1 MYRISVCDD
10 RSGELEKI
18 CSIINDYTA
27 ANNINAELKAFSSG
41 RELLEYEDGRTYSDI
56 YILDIIMPDMNGIQ
70 LGKAIRQKNAEAFII
85 FLTTSKDYALE
96 SYSVKAFSYLIKP
109 AVKENVTAELSDC
122 FSRISK
128 PPERFVLKCSTGTVS
143 VSTDDIVYI
152 EYYNHRM
159 IYRLAGGKT
168 LESVYFRGTF
178 DSVITD
184 YIKNGSFIK
193 SSASYLVNMKHI
205 KTVNNIGFIMSDGT
219 ILTVTRKYA
228 DARKKYID
236 YELNGCEQHD
246 SV

>member
-10 RSGELEKI
+10 NGGELEKI
-18 CSIINDYTA
+18 CSIINDYTEE
-27 ANNINAELKAFSSG
+27 NNIVAEVKVFSSS
-41 RELLEYEDGRTYSDI
+41 RELLEYEDGGRYSDI

-85 FLTTSKDYALE
+85 FLTSSKDYALE

-109 AVKENVTAELSDC
+109 AEKENVTAELADC
-122 FSRISK
+122 FSRIGK
-128 PPERFVLKCSTGTVS
+128 PSERFVLKCSTGTVS
-143 VSTDDIVYI
+143 VSADDIVYI
-152 EYYNHRM
+152 EYYNHSM
-159 IYRLAGGKT
+159 IYRLAGGET

-205 KTVNNIGFIMSDGT
+205 KTVNTVGFIMSDGT
-219 ILTVTRKYA
+219 LLTVTRRYA
-228 DARKKYID
+228 EARKKYID
-236 YELNGCEQHD
+236 YELNGGEEND
-246 SV
+246 DV

>member
-10 RSGELEKI
+10 NSGELEKI
-18 CSIINDYTA
+18 RSIINDYTDE
-27 ANNINAELKAFSSG
+27 NNINVKVKTFSSG
-41 RELLEYEDGRTYSDI
+41 SELLEYEDGGRYSDI

-109 AVKENVTAELSDC
+109 AVRENVTAELADC
-122 FSRISK
+122 FSRIDK
-128 PPERFVLKCSTGTVS
+128 PSERFVLKCSTGTVS
-143 VSTDDIVYI
+143 VSADDIVYI

-159 IYRLAGGKT
+159 IYRIAGGKT

-184 YIKNGSFIK
+184 YIENGSFIK

-219 ILTVTRKYA
+219 VLTVTRKYA
-228 DARKKYID
+228 EARKKYID
-236 YELNGCEQHD
+236 YELNGGELHD
-246 SV
+246 DV

>member
-10 RSGELEKI
+10 NGGELEKI

-27 ANNINAELKAFSSG
+27 ENNINAEVKTFSSG
-41 RELLEYEDGRTYSDI
+41 RELIEYEDGGQYSDI

-70 LGKAIRQKNAEAFII
+70 LGKAIRQKNPEAFII

-109 AVKENVTAELSDC
+109 AVREAVEAELADC

-143 VSTDDIVYI
+143 VSAEDIVYI

-168 LESVYFRGTF
+168 LESVYFRETF
-178 DSVITD
+178 DGMIGEF
-184 YIKNGSFIK
+184 IKNGSFIK

-205 KTVNNIGFIMSDGT
+205 KNVNNVGFTMSDGT
-219 ILTVTRKYA
+219 LLTVTRRYA
-228 DARKKYID
+228 EARKKYID
-236 YELNGCEQHD
+236 HELNGGEEND
-246 SV
+246 DV

>member
-10 RSGELEKI
+10 NSGELEKI
-18 CSIINDYTA
+18 CGMINEYTVS
-27 ANNINAELKAFSSG
+27 NNIPAEINIFNSG
-41 RELLEYEDGRTYSDI
+41 TELLKCEEAEQYSDI
-56 YILDIIMPDMNGIQ
+56 YILDIIMPDMNGIE
-70 LGKAIRQKNAEAFII
+70 LGKAVRQKNPDAYII

-109 AVKENVTAELSDC
+109 AEEEKVIAELEDC

-128 PPERFVLKCSTGTVS
+128 PSERFVLKCADGTVS
-143 VSTDDIVYI
+143 VSADDIVYI

-159 IYRLAGGKT
+159 IYRLADGRT

-178 DSVITD
+178 DSMIVE

-205 KTVNNIGFIMSDGT
+205 NTVNAVGFIMSDGT
-219 ILTVTRKYA
+219 VLTVTRKYA
-228 DARKKYID
+228 EARKKYID
-236 YELNGCEQHD
+236 HELNGGEEND
-246 SV
+246 DV

>member
-10 RSGELEKI
+10 NGGELEKI

-27 ANNINAELKAFSSG
+27 ENNINAEVKTFSSG
-41 RELLEYEDGRTYSDI
+41 RELIEYEDGGQYSDI

-70 LGKAIRQKNAEAFII
+70 LGKAIRQKNPEAFII

-96 SYSVKAFSYLIKP
+96 SYSVKSFSYLIKP
-109 AVKENVTAELSDC
+109 AVREAVEAELADC

-143 VSTDDIVYI
+143 VSAEDIVYI

-168 LESVYFRGTF
+168 LESVYFRETF
-178 DSVITD
+178 DSMIGNF
-184 YIKNGSFIK
+184 IKNGSFIK

-205 KTVNNIGFIMSDGT
+205 KNVNNVGFTMSDGT
-219 ILTVTRKYA
+219 LLTVTRRYA
-228 DARKKYID
+228 EARKKYID
-236 YELNGCEQHD
+236 HELNGGEEND
-246 SV
+246 DV

>member
-10 RSGELEKI
+10 NSGELEKI
-18 CSIINDYTA
+18 CSIINEYTVE
-27 ANNINAELKAFSSG
+27 NSIRAEVKAFSSG
-41 RELLEYEDGRTYSDI
+41 RKLLEYEDEGRYSDI
-56 YILDIIMPDMNGIQ
+56 YILDIIMPDMDGIN
-70 LGKAIRQKNAEAFII
+70 LGKAVRQKNADAFII
-85 FLTTSKDYALE
+85 FLTSSKDYALE

-109 AVKENVTAELSDC
+109 AEKENVAAELADC

-143 VSTDDIVYI
+143 VNAEDIVYI

-205 KTVNNIGFIMSDGT
+205 RTVNNIGFIMSDGT
-219 ILTVTRKYA
+219 VLTVTRKYA
-228 DARKKYID
+228 EARKKYID
-236 YELNGCEQHD
+236 YELNGGEQHD
-246 SV
+246 DV